1 MNDVKKAF
9 EAYDFSNTFYL
20 LDVDGNDL
28 KEIKTVEDIPDLLHL
43 HQGFNLKCP
52 EG

>member
-1 MNDVKKAF
+1 MIHND
-9 EAYDFSNTFYL
+9 DNHDH

-43 HQGFNLKCP
+43 HQGFHFKCP